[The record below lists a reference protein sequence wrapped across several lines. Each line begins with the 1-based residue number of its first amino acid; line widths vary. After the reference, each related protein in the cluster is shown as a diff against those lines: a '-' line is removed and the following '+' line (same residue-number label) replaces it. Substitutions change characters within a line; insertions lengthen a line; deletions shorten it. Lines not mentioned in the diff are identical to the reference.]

1 MFSFGG
7 CLVDQRDGMIL
18 SCNQTL
24 CHMENHH
31 FSKTVNHLHTWPI
44 FQSYLRL
51 PEGFMSI
58 PPSGALTLP
67 NHVGLAGSPRS
78 CLHWFTNEHEH
89 SNPVLICQLC
99 MEQKQLTIPSLPQI
113 HKKNRVPGL
122 YSICSNQNLLNG
134 EHCQK
139 SCKRQ
144 PSVAVPKIS
153 AVKKS

>member
-1 MFSFGG
+1 
-7 CLVDQRDGMIL
+7 
-18 SCNQTL
+18 
-24 CHMENHH
+24 MEKKSPVIKH
-31 FSKTVNHLHTWPI
+31 FAIWKITIFQKRYINHLHTWPI

-89 SNPVLICQLC
+89 SNPVWICQLC
-99 MEQKQLTIPSLPQI
+99 MEQKQLTIPSLPQT
-113 HKKNRVPGL
+113 HQKNGVPGL

-144 PSVAVPKIS
+144 PAKCSCPENFCR
-153 AVKKS
+153 

>member
-1 MFSFGG
+1 MFSRSEGWK
-7 CLVDQRDGMIL
+7 QI

-51 PEGFMSI
+51 PEGFVSPHLEHWPCQIMSVS
-58 PPSGALTLP
+58 PVPRDHAYSTL
-67 NHVGLAGSPRS
+67 
-78 CLHWFTNEHEH
+78 
-89 SNPVLICQLC
+89 
-99 MEQKQLTIPSLPQI
+99 I
-113 HKKNRVPGL
+113 HKWAWALQSSINMPAMYGTKTTHYPFSPPNTQKNGVPGL